1 MRTFLSLGLFVLAL
15 TAQAGTLTYNFQLQT
30 SEGYDVHQI
39 MMYASNGAGQDD
51 IYFNPVTVPA
61 SGVFQLQHT
70 VGFDATEAMIIG
82 TMQRNQD
89 SNMDLVMWVSDSFA
103 SDVLGMRYSDVFPN
117 GVNGPNPGHNA
128 WPGLIAAAAGGDAGS
143 LSTLYDFFRR
153 SHVSNPL
160 FAPTGSY
167 SIIEFSVV
175 LPPIGTD
182 TPEPATLSLIG
193 LAGVMLLVRA
203 RRG

>member
-1 MRTFLSLGLFVLAL
+1 MRTLFSLGTLAL
-15 TAQAGTLTYNFQLQT
+15 ALSAHAGTLTYNFQIQT

-70 VGFDATEAMIIG
+70 VGFEATEAMIVG
-82 TMQRNQD
+82 VMQRNQD

-103 SDVLGMRYSDVFPN
+103 SSVLGMRYTDVFPN
-117 GVNGPNPGHNA
+117 GATGPNPGHNA
-128 WPGLIAAAAGGDAGS
+128 WPALIAAAAGGDAGS

-153 SHVSNPL
+153 AHTYNPL
-160 FAPTGSY
+160 FHPSGSY

-175 LPPIGTD
+175 PPPIGED
-182 TPEPATLSLIG
+182 IPEPATWTLVGAAG
-193 LAGVMLLVRA
+193 LALWVRA

>member
-1 MRTFLSLGLFVLAL
+1 MRNFLSLGLFVLAL

-70 VGFDATEAMIIG
+70 VGFDATAAMIIG
-82 TMQRNQD
+82 VMQRNQD
-89 SNMDLVMWVSDSFA
+89 SNMDLVMWVSDQFA
-103 SDVLGMRYSDVFPN
+103 ADVLGMRYSDVFPN
-117 GVNGPNPGHNA
+117 GANGPNPGHNA
-128 WPGLIAAAAGGDAGS
+128 WPALIAAAAGGNAGS

-153 SHVSNPL
+153 SHASNPL
-160 FAPTGSY
+160 FAPSGSY
-167 SIIEFSVV
+167 SIIEFSTVP
-175 LPPIGTD
+175 PPIGND
-182 TPEPATLSLIG
+182 VPEPATWALAAAG
-193 LAGVMLLVRA
+193 LVLLVRL